1 MLHCFVHGVWEKCR
15 SSNIEIIE
23 HVWFFVF
30 FRSNHLYFSELRRLL
45 YILLL
50 FSSFQVM
57 SLMTVVVVDERRGM
71 KL

>member
-1 MLHCFVHGVWEKCR
+1 M
-15 SSNIEIIE
+15 EIIE
-23 HVWFFVF
+23 HVPFFVV

-50 FSSFQVM
+50 FLSFQVM
-57 SLMTVVVVDERRGM
+57 TLMTGVVVDERREM